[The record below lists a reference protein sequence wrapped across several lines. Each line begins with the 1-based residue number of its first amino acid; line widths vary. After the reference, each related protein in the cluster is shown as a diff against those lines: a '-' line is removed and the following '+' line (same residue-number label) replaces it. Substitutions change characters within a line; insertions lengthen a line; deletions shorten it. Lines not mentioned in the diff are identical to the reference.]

1 MSLERTSEYIFSGLP
16 VHQLSKDGPYTGVLQ
31 YIAFISQSSTDDPT
45 AVVRE
50 NTLGET
56 PRLTRDSIG
65 HYLLTV
71 TAPLFVSD
79 RSIFRIKPLTYDISN
94 PEVMSFFNVTRN
106 SDTQLLIYTSVAA
119 AGGGG
124 TWASPVATDGLL
136 NNTPLEILIYRR

>member
-16 VHQLSKDGPYTGVLQ
+16 VHQLSKDGPYTRVLQ
-31 YIAFISQSSTDDPT
+31 YIAFITQRGTNAPT
-45 AVVRE
+45 AVVKE

-56 PRLTRDSIG
+56 PTFVYESPG
-65 HYLLTV
+65 SYTLTV
-71 TAPLFVSD
+71 VAPLFVAD
-79 RSIFRIKPLTYDISN
+79 RAIFRINPLTYDISN
-94 PEVMSFFNVTRN
+94 PEIMSFFNVTRN

-124 TWASPVATDGLL
+124 TWASPVATDELL

>member
-31 YIAFISQSSTDDPT
+31 YIAFITQTSTDDPS

-56 PRLTRDSIG
+56 PILARDSTG
-65 HYLLTV
+65 SYTLSV
-71 TAPLFVSD
+71 VSPLFVAD
-79 RSIFRIKPLTYDISN
+79 RAIFRINPLTYDIGN
-94 PEVMSFFNVTRN
+94 PENMSFFSVIRN
-106 SDTQLLIYTSVAA
+106 SDNQLIIYTSVAA